1 MANYEL
7 KKGVKNR
14 LCNKSNKHAAIHP
27 YLNTLCNFPN
37 AINELVLTKNPCH
50 LDSYLR
56 KLLKYH

>member
-1 MANYEL
+1 MAQYAHYAL

-37 AINELVLTKNPCH
+37 SINELAKMRFG
-50 LDSYLR
+50 S
-56 KLLKYH
+56 

>member
-37 AINELVLTKNPCH
+37 AINELESNAGR
-50 LDSYLR
+50 SESR
-56 KLLKYH
+56 KRGDFSGLSL

>member
-37 AINELVLTKNPCH
+37 AINELVVSFQPYSKEENI
-50 LDSYLR
+50 
-56 KLLKYH
+56 